1 LHLGLRVLAGV
12 FLIAGLAAFFVLRIF
27 AHEFKPAV
35 REVMEEVMVDAAYL
49 LADMVSD
56 ELAAGR
62 LADGR
67 FAGQLKA
74 YQQRK
79 ISASINSMQKETLDF
94 HVYVTNAKGVVVFD
108 SLNKSVGQDFSQ
120 WRDVALA
127 LKGEYGARATRE
139 ASNKPP
145 AFNYASAAE
154 PATFVYYVAAPVW
167 YDNAVVGAISV
178 SKPSATVQPFV
189 DRAEESIRQS
199 GRWLIALSLLIGVL
213 ATLWLVHAVRRLTRY
228 ADEVEAGKRVPLPNV
243 PGELGKLAQGMN
255 RMRERLEGQK
265 NVENTVRALTHELK
279 SPLAAI
285 RGAGELLREPLPDAD
300 RVRFAKNVCEQSE
313 RMNTLVSRMLELS
326 KLEQTQALSQRTTM
340 QVAGLFAAVSA
351 QQRDHASTHC
361 IALAAQVADEIVS
374 GDEELLQL
382 ALSNLLANAIDFSR
396 TNTTVT
402 MRVTRNTESI
412 VLSVEDSGSGFSDF
426 ALARAGERFFST
438 VRPDG
443 GAKGSGLG
451 LAIAQQVA
459 LLHGGAL
466 RVRNAPVG
474 GCAEIVLPLHT
485 RFT

>member
-1 LHLGLRVLAGV
+1 VHLGLRVLAGV

-27 AHEFKPAV
+27 VHEFKPAV

-67 FAGQLKA
+67 FAAQLKS

-79 ISASINSMQKETLDF
+79 ISASINNMEKETLDF
-94 HVYVTNAKGVVVFD
+94 HVYVTDTKGVVVFD
-108 SLNKSVGQDFSQ
+108 SLNKSVGQNFSQ
-120 WRDVALA
+120 WRDVSLA

-145 AFNYASAAE
+145 SFFYGNAPD
-154 PATFVYYVAAPVW
+154 PATVVYYVAAPVW
-167 YDNAVVGAISV
+167 HNNAVIGAISV
-178 SKPSATVQPFV
+178 SKSSATVQPFV

-199 GRWLIALSLLIGVL
+199 GRWLIALSLLIGAA
-213 ATLWLVHAVRRLTRY
+213 ATLWLVYAVRRLTRY

-300 RVRFAKNVCEQSE
+300 RVRFATNVCEQSD
-313 RMNTLVSRMLELS
+313 RLNTLVSRMLELS
-326 KLEQTQALSQRTTM
+326 KLEQTQALSQWASLRLSE
-340 QVAGLFAAVSA
+340 LFNAVSG
-351 QQRDHASTHC
+351 QQRGHAAARGISL
-361 IALAAQVADEIVS
+361 IASAADETVS

-382 ALSNLLANAIDFSR
+382 ALSNLLANAIDFSAP
-396 TNTTVT
+396 NTTVT
-402 MRVTRNTESI
+402 LRATTNADAI
-412 VLSVEDSGSGFSDF
+412 VLSVEDCGAGFSDF
-426 ALARAGERFFST
+426 ALTRAGERFFST
-438 VRPDG
+438 ARPDG

-459 LLHGGAL
+459 QLHEGAL
-466 RVRNAPVG
+466 RTRNTPTG